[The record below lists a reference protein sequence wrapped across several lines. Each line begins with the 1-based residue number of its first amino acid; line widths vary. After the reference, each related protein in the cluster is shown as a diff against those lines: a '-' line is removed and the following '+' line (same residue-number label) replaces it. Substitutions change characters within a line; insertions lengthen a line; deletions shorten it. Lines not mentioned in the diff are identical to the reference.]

1 MKEKAVNWREVFEQ
15 RWILL
20 VVSSKGKIIDGKA
33 LSILNILS
41 KAKLLLGLA
50 QVELYDVAVVREMK
64 ANYFESSLYF
74 SLN

>member
-1 MKEKAVNWREVFEQ
+1 MKEKAVNWGEVFEQ

-50 QVELYDVAVVREMK
+50 QLELYDVAVVREMK

-74 SLN
+74 S

>member
-1 MKEKAVNWREVFEQ
+1 M
-15 RWILL
+15 L